1 MEKINQ
7 KIQEST
13 PTTIQ
18 SVDMKH
24 ETEQEEEEQND
35 ELFNLND
42 DLFSS
47 FDSLHSIQSS
57 STFDFI
63 PFGDY

>member
-1 MEKINQ
+1 LKEDQ
-7 KIQEST
+7 ST
-13 PTTIQ
+13 VLTKL
-18 SVDMKH
+18 VDSKQ
-24 ETEQEEEEQND
+24 TEEEEEPGEEPEED